1 MSSKKERG
9 QKLLLL
15 LSKKQD
21 YMTAKELANCLST
34 SPKTVYRLIKKLTM
48 NFQKVHS
55 YYLRKDEDT
64 S

>member
-1 MSSKKERG
+1 MSSKKNVD
-9 QKLLLL
+9 KIVVTSL
-15 LSKKQD
+15 KKQD
-21 YMTAKELANCLST
+21 YMTAEELANCLST

>member
-21 YMTAKELANCLST
+21 YMTAEELANC
-34 SPKTVYRLIKKLTM
+34 
-48 NFQKVHS
+48 
-55 YYLRKDEDT
+55 
-64 S
+64 

>member
-1 MSSKKERG
+1 MSSKKNVDKNCCYFS
-9 QKLLLL
+9 Q
-15 LSKKQD
+15 KQD
-21 YMTAKELANCLST
+21 YMTAEELANCLST

>member
-21 YMTAKELANCLST
+21 YMTAEELANCLST
-34 SPKTVYRLIKKLTM
+34 SPKTVYRLIKKI
-48 NFQKVHS
+48 NED
-55 YYLRKDEDT
+55 RK
-64 S
+64 SVV